1 MELKNKVKQ
10 IVLRVI
16 CGIFLIT
23 AIFFGGV
30 AAFYSIGGGAPN
42 LFGKYIYLVKTDAF
56 DLLHNGT
63 ALIAEEVDAYEIQP
77 WNIVIFTLENDA
89 PALAEIRTSTLSDG
103 VYSFTAATENGR
115 EITLSQSQI
124 LAKGMTYSDF
134 WGAVISFAVSP
145 VGVMLIAVVPC
156 LIIIVLEITKFI
168 RKTMPQPEIET
179 VKKQQETP
187 TYVPETGRAGVM
199 SAYKAGSLDDSIGL
213 FDDQN
218 RRTSVDRTDVLE
230 ISNQSEMP
238 LFLRQQRPPA
248 PKPQARR
255 NNETMPLSQ
264 KKLNAAIA
272 AAKAERELQAERE
285 KAVKD
290 IQKDRGAAIA
300 KEKEREHEE
309 YLNNVGNVVKDKAQ
323 MKAASNAAVK
333 NMMERTAEIEASP
346 IRTSTDTPRA
356 PRRKESQ
363 FKPEFTPSRQTQQ
376 ATQRTAST
384 RTTQIR
390 KPGEEEQLRQYTPR
404 NSPAAN
410 HATTSI
416 PRLDAVLTEE
426 SDSNYNLD
434 DILASLDKRG

>member
-10 IVLRVI
+10 IILRVI
-16 CGIFLIT
+16 CALFLII
-23 AIFFGGV
+23 AIFFGSV

-89 PALAEIRTSTLSDG
+89 PALAEIRSSTLSDG
-103 VYSFTAATENGR
+103 VYSFTAATENGT

-134 WGAVISFAVSP
+134 WGAVISFASSP
-145 VGVMLIAVVPC
+145 LGVMLIAVVPC
-156 LIIIVLEITKFI
+156 LIIIVIEITKFI

-187 TYVPETGRAGVM
+187 TYVPEGRAGVM
-199 SAYKAGSLDDSIGL
+199 SAYKSGSLDDSIGIY
-213 FDDQN
+213 DGQ

-230 ISNQSEMP
+230 ISNQPEMP

-248 PKPQARR
+248 PKPQKRV
-255 NNETMPLSQ
+255 NETMPLSQ

-272 AAKAERELQAERE
+272 AAKAEREMQAERE
-285 KAVKD
+285 KTVKD
-290 IQKDRGAAIA
+290 IQKDRPAAIA
-300 KEKEREHEE
+300 AEKEHEE
-309 YLNNVGNVVKDKAQ
+309 YLKNVGNVVKDKAQ
-323 MKAASNAAVK
+323 VKAASNAAVK
-333 NMMERTAEIEASP
+333 NMMEKTAEIDAQP
-346 IRTSTDTPRA
+346 IRTSASTPRSA
-356 PRRKESQ
+356 PRKESQ
-363 FKPEFTPSRQTQQ
+363 FRPEFTPSRTTQP

-390 KPGEEEQLRQYTPR
+390 RPGEEEQLRQYTPR
-404 NSPAAN
+404 TPGSAN
-410 HATTSI
+410 HVTTSI
-416 PRLDAVLTEE
+416 PRLDAVLKEDGE
-426 SDSNYNLD
+426 SNYNLD